1 MPAGS
6 LAVPGQDAGRIHGP
20 RAPPGFLTGPL
31 IKSVLVANRG
41 EIALR
46 VIRGASQLGIR
57 TIAVFSEADRTSP
70 HVLHADEAYPIGPAR
85 ASRSYL
91 AVEKILDVAR
101 RSRAE
106 AVHPGYG
113 FLAES
118 ADFAEA
124 VAREGLIF
132 VGPSSATIR
141 AMGDKVEARRR
152 MARAGV
158 PVVPG
163 TGAPLASAAEARR
176 TAEELGLPVVL
187 KAVAGGGGK
196 GMRVV
201 RRAEE
206 AGRAFEAAAREAEA
220 AFGDGDVYAE
230 RFLERP
236 RHIEIQVFGDLHGS
250 VVHLFERECSIQ
262 RRHQKLVEE
271 APSPLL
277 GPRQRARMGAAA
289 VRAARAV
296 DYAGAGT
303 VEFLHAGG
311 EFFFLEMNTR
321 LQVEHPVTEMITG
334 LDLVEWQFRVAA
346 GEPLPLGQDEI
357 PMRGHALECRITS
370 ESPFDGFLPVTGTVS
385 EMEVP
390 GGPGV
395 RWDGGIGRG
404 SEIGLHYDPLLGK
417 LVTWASS
424 RPRAI
429 RRMKRALGE
438 LRIEGVVTNAPLLM
452 RIMDE
457 EDFAAGRL
465 STAYLRDHPDLFAA
479 GIGHAGEEA
488 VAVAAAILEHDARQR
503 RAAPRIRS
511 GPSSLSRWQRGLAA
525 PETQSRR

>member
-1 MPAGS
+1 M
-6 LAVPGQDAGRIHGP
+6 
-20 RAPPGFLTGPL
+20 

-70 HVLHADEAYPIGPAR
+70 HVLHADDAYPIGPAR

-91 AVEKILDVAR
+91 AVERIIDVAR
-101 RSRAE
+101 RSGAE
-106 AVHPGYG
+106 AIHPGYG
-113 FLAES
+113 FLAER

-124 VAREGLIF
+124 VARAGLIL
-132 VGPSSATIR
+132 VGPSAATIR

-152 MARAGV
+152 MGRAGV

-163 TGAPLASAAEARR
+163 TRAPLGSAAEARR
-176 TAEELGLPVVL
+176 TAEELGLPVVF
-187 KAVAGGGGK
+187 KAAAGGGGK

-206 AGRAFEAAAREAEA
+206 AGSAFEAAAREAEA
-220 AFGDGDVYAE
+220 AFGDGHIYVE

-236 RHIEIQVFGDLHGS
+236 RHIEIQVFGDLHGN

-277 GPRQRARMGAAA
+277 GPQQRAQMGAAA

-311 EFFFLEMNTR
+311 EFYFLEMNTR

-346 GEPLPLGQDEI
+346 GEHLPLGQDEI
-357 PMRGHALECRITS
+357 RMRGHALECRITS

-385 EMEVP
+385 EMEAP

-395 RWDGGIGRG
+395 RWDGGIARG

-417 LVTWASS
+417 LVTWASD

-429 RRMKRALGE
+429 RRMKRALRE
-438 LRIEGVVTNAPLLM
+438 LRIEGVATSAPLLM
-452 RIMDE
+452 RIME
-457 EDFAAGRL
+457 EDDFAAGRL
-465 STAYLRDHPDLFAA
+465 STEYLGDHPELLAA
-479 GIGHAGEEA
+479 GIEPADEEA
-488 VAVAAAILEHDARQR
+488 IAVAAVLLEHENRQY
-503 RAAPRIRS
+503 RAAPRIPA
-511 GPSSLSRWQRGLAA
+511 GASSLSGWQREFSARKARYPG
-525 PETQSRR
+525 